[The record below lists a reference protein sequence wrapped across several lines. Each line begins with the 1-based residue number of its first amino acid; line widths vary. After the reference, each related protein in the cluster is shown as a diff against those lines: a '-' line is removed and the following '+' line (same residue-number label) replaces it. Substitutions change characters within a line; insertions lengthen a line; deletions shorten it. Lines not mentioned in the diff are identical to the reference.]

1 MHEFAVVFV
10 FDVDDAPFVGAG
22 ANHFAVDSHGFFG
35 ADDGERDAVLVT
47 LERVQRDLCYG

>member
-22 ANHFAVDSHGFFG
+22 ANHFAVDSHGFFR